1 MVKKI
6 LLLSTLLLI
15 NVSYSSERAKSPK
28 PYATL
33 GAFLNTS
40 SSKPIT
46 MDEVIRQTKAL
57 QNTHYSDI
65 SDEIKRYEQ
74 LEKNYEIFCANL
86 KTRGLKEKHDS
97 CKAYAQNCRNKIEEL
112 LRIEQ
117 ELKQLDDDIYNILND
132 DSLGAKPYRWVA
144 ARPLYVRTVQIS
156 PKDSEQHKEAQST
169 LEFIDNK
176 KQPIVDQLN
185 FIKKLELDGNIAGMV
200 KAYESLLLLS
210 PESQVDIHA
219 RITELKKR
227 IAKESALFDVTHS
240 IDTIMSEETSTTARY
255 EKVVDYCQRT
265 LASNSDTAVQE
276 TCKTQRLK
284 YKKLLAF
291 KEMIAAPIINDN
303 EFVYTTYRSRINE
316 ADSVGINDIR
326 RSIKSEVEFSNDLPQ
341 LDGYCAA
348 ITDHDYEQDED
359 TTTTVSRTNL
369 KDAGK
374 LVKRDIGLEIINLED
389 TLHKMI
395 RKEDEKVTQALAKV
409 NTHNKAEHLVEL
421 ANAYHARAEF
431 YQKYYPETQK
441 TKIDRNR
448 YDARNTGLQVYNKNK
463 QIREQLN
470 FAL

>member
-6 LLLSTLLLI
+6 LLLSTVLLI
-15 NVSYSSERAKSPK
+15 NISYSSERAKSPK

-86 KTRGLKEKHDS
+86 KTRGLKEKHDT
-97 CKAYAQNCRNKIEEL
+97 CKAHAQNCRNKIEEL

-156 PKDSEQHKEAQST
+156 PKDSEQHKEAKAT

-185 FIKKLELDGNIAGMV
+185 FIKKLELDGNITGMV

-210 PESQVDIHA
+210 PESQVAIHA

-227 IAKESALFDVTHS
+227 ITKENALY
-240 IDTIMSEETSTTARY
+240 DTSRCIAAIKAEETSTTERF
-255 EKVVDYCQRT
+255 EKVIDYCNRT
-265 LASNSDTAVQE
+265 LMDTSDPDVQELCKSERLKHRKALAYFETATTPSICNNEFIHTAYDSAIAHATSVELTDIRNMIKEEQQYPYDFTESAEEETMVDTAQLI
-276 TCKTQRLK
+276 TAKTQVLK
-284 YKKLLAF
+284 IMEKISTTCEGQQQRNAQIKAAL
-291 KEMIAAPIINDN
+291 ENIAKA
-303 EFVYTTYRSRINE
+303 
-316 ADSVGINDIR
+316 
-326 RSIKSEVEFSNDLPQ
+326 
-341 LDGYCAA
+341 
-348 ITDHDYEQDED
+348 
-359 TTTTVSRTNL
+359 RTS
-369 KDAGK
+369 A
-374 LVKRDIGLEIINLED
+374 
-389 TLHKMI
+389 
-395 RKEDEKVTQALAKV
+395 
-409 NTHNKAEHLVEL
+409 HLVAL

-431 YQKYYPETQK
+431 NQQHYSEKYAAL
-441 TKIDRNR
+441 IARDR
-448 YDARNTGLQVYNKNK
+448 YDAHATGLQAFNKDK
-463 QIREQLN
+463 HIREQLN